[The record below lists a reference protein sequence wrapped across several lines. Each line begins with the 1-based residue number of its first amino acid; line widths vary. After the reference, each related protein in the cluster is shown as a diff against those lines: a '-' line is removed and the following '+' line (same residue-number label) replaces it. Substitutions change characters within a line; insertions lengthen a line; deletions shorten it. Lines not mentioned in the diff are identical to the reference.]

1 MVSMTTSIRKILFAF
16 FMTKSVIN
24 VQGDINF
31 NIALRLHVRSG
42 INNKRP
48 LVFKCITVQNFHT
61 LTVN

>member
-1 MVSMTTSIRKILFAF
+1 MTTSIRKILFAF

-42 INNKRP
+42 INNKRFLKSTVIP
-48 LVFKCITVQNFHT
+48 LLKSPFLSYFP
-61 LTVN
+61 

>member
-1 MVSMTTSIRKILFAF
+1 MTTSIRKNLFAF

-42 INNKRP
+42 INNKRFLKSAVIP
-48 LVFKCITVQNFHT
+48 LLKPLMFSLVAAI
-61 LTVN
+61 